1 MRLKTYRAGSV
12 VQAMALV
19 RAELG
24 ADALILSTRRN
35 NGMVEIAACL
45 DAEDEDED
53 HDLPAALVPA
63 AHPRRTPPPDGHAA
77 AARTVGPPP
86 LTPPPGAQWLPQPRP
101 NGPLP
106 APAGA
111 LAWHGIPA
119 ALAEQLDGQ
128 DLAEA
133 LATLLRFDL
142 LPTGTDAPLLVIGP
156 PGAGKTLTIARL
168 ATRLV
173 LSGQMPLVIS
183 ADGRR
188 AGAAEELAAYTR
200 LLGIELIVANKAA
213 SITRA
218 LQWRKENTPV
228 LIDSP
233 GVNPFDASQ
242 IQTVCGLAAAVGAMP
257 VLILAAGQDAQ
268 EAAEHAEIFAA
279 SDIHHMVPTRL
290 DLARRLGAI
299 VAAAHAGS
307 LILSEAGTGPGATEG
322 LTPLTPAIL
331 AARLSQMPPFPQQ
344 AHDARLIR

>member
-1 MRLKTYRAGSV
+1 
-12 VQAMALV
+12 MALI

-24 ADALILSTRRN
+24 ADALILSTRRV
-35 NGMVEIAACL
+35 NGAVEIAACL
-45 DAEDEDED
+45 DAEDQAEDR
-53 HDLPAALVPA
+53 DLPAALAFPQL
-63 AHPRRTPPPDGHAA
+63 RRARPGASAPDASPSTIAPDTPGPGAA
-77 AARTVGPPP
+77 APNAPP
-86 LTPPPGAQWLPQPRP
+86 LHAPPLHAQWLPQPR
-101 NGPLP
+101 LH
-106 APAGA
+106 APPSDIAGA

-119 ALAEQLDGQ
+119 SIAALLAGR
-128 DLAEA
+128 DLAHA
-133 LATLLRFDL
+133 LSTVLRFDL
-142 LPTGTDAPLLVIGP
+142 LPTGAEAPVFLVGP

-242 IQTVCGLAAAVGAMP
+242 TQAVCGLAAAVGALP
-257 VLILAAGQDAQ
+257 VVILAAGQDAQ

-279 SDIHHMVPTRL
+279 ADIRYMVPTRL

-299 VAAAHAGS
+299 VAAAHAGG

-322 LTPLTPAIL
+322 LTRLTPAIL
-331 AARLSQMPPFPQQ
+331 AGRLSQMPPFPLQQ

>member
-1 MRLKTYRAGSV
+1 
-12 VQAMALV
+12 
-19 RAELG
+19 
-24 ADALILSTRRN
+24 
-35 NGMVEIAACL
+35 
-45 DAEDEDED
+45 
-53 HDLPAALVPA
+53 
-63 AHPRRTPPPDGHAA
+63 
-77 AARTVGPPP
+77 
-86 LTPPPGAQWLPQPRP
+86 
-101 NGPLP
+101 
-106 APAGA
+106 
-111 LAWHGIPA
+111 
-119 ALAEQLDGQ
+119 
-128 DLAEA
+128 
-133 LATLLRFDL
+133 
-142 LPTGTDAPLLVIGP
+142 
-156 PGAGKTLTIARL
+156 
-168 ATRLV
+168 
-173 LSGQMPLVIS
+173 MPLVIS

>member
-1 MRLKTYRAGSV
+1 
-12 VQAMALV
+12 MALI

-24 ADALILSTRRN
+24 ADALILSTRRV
-35 NGMVEIAACL
+35 NGAVEIAACL
-45 DAEDEDED
+45 DAEDDD
-53 HDLPAALVPA
+53 HDLPAALPPA
-63 AHPRRTPPPDGHAA
+63 PHPAQPRAPPPP
-77 AARTVGPPP
+77 RP
-86 LTPPPGAQWLPQPRP
+86 QWLPQPRP
-101 NGPLP
+101 AAPLP
-106 APAGA
+106 DFSGA

-119 ALAEQLDGQ
+119 PLAAQLAGR
-128 DLAEA
+128 DLAQA
-133 LATLLRFDL
+133 LSSLLRFDL
-142 LPTGTDAPLLVIGP
+142 LPSGAEAPLLLIGC

-200 LLGIELIVANKAA
+200 LLGIELIVANKPA

-218 LQWRKENTPV
+218 LQWRKHGTPV
-228 LIDSP
+228 LIDSS
-233 GVNPFDASQ
+233 GVNPFDAA
-242 IQTVCGLAAAVGAMP
+242 QTEAVRGLAAAVGATP
-257 VLILAAGQDAQ
+257 IFILAAGLDVQ

-279 SDIHHMVPTRL
+279 ADIRHMVPTRL

-299 VAAAHAGS
+299 VAAAHAGG
-307 LILSEAGTGPGATEG
+307 LILSEAGTGPGATDG

-331 AARLSQMPPFPQQ
+331 AGRLSQMPQLPLQQ

>member
-1 MRLKTYRAGSV
+1 
-12 VQAMALV
+12 MALI

-24 ADALILSTRRN
+24 ADALILSTRRL
-35 NGMVEIAACL
+35 NGGVEIAACL
-45 DAEDEDED
+45 DAPDADED
-53 HDLPAALVPA
+53 HDLPAAL
-63 AHPRRTPPPDGHAA
+63 PPPGYVTPDAVHRARPGALTDGQKFGASA
-77 AARTVGPPP
+77 PEAP
-86 LTPPPGAQWLPQPRP
+86 LRGALLRQVAPPGAQWLPQPP
-101 NGPLP
+101 P
-106 APAGA
+106 AGTSGA
-111 LAWHGIPA
+111 LAWHGVPA
-119 ALAEQLDGQ
+119 ALASALAGP
-128 DLAEA
+128 DLADA
-133 LATLLRFDL
+133 LATVLRFDV
-142 LPTGTDAPLLVIGP
+142 LPTGAEAPLLLIGA

-233 GVNPFDASQ
+233 GINPFDTSQ
-242 IQTVCGLAAAVGAMP
+242 TQAVCGLAAAIGAVP

-279 SDIHHMVPTRL
+279 ADIHHMVPTRL
-290 DLARRLGAI
+290 DLTRRLGAI
-299 VAAAHAGS
+299 VAAAHTGR

-322 LTPLTPAIL
+322 LTRLTPAIL
-331 AARLSQMPPFPQQ
+331 AGRLSQMPPFPLQQ